1 VPTTGG
7 HTTLTQLDAVERL
20 RSVVT
25 ADADVVVAYLFG
37 SFGRERAGP
46 LSDVDVAVL
55 LIKGADEEANDRLSA
70 DIATAVAPRR
80 ADVVVLNDAP
90 VTLAY
95 RAVRDGQ
102 ILMSRDEDARIAFWV
117 RTVDRY
123 LDMAPAR
130 RILDQGLRRRLRERR
145 FGRP

>member
-1 VPTTGG
+1 MPTTGG